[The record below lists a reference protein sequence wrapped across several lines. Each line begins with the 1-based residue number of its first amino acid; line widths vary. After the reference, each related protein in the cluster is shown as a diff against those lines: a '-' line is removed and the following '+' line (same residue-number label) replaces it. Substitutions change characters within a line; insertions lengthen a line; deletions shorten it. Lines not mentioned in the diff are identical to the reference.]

1 MTKTYTVAGHS
12 FRFDIPKGNPLLEQL
27 GQYAPFESPK
37 AADPIFTVE
46 VVKELPELA
55 LTQVYGGAEEPGQ
68 PVVILYRSGSDW
80 AYDMHPMA
88 GYPASGRVVADS
100 AFTHARLKVLDP
112 SQALFALNNAA
123 MLMFAF
129 RTAGLGTL
137 EMHASV
143 IVNGGRAFLWLARS
157 GTGKST
163 HSRLWLEHVPGSRL
177 LNDDNPIVRVNPDGS
192 VEVYGSPWSGKTP
205 CYKNEHYPAGAFV
218 RIVRSPENRI
228 EKLGVL
234 DSYALI
240 YSSSSGFKTD
250 PLMADQL
257 HSTFEKILSAT
268 PCYSLYCRPDEEAA
282 RVSSAKLLEP

>member
-12 FRFDIPKGNPLLEQL
+12 FRISIPRGSALLEQL

-37 AADPIFTVE
+37 AESPIFTVE
-46 VVKELPELA
+46 VVKELPQLA
-55 LTQVYGGAEEPGQ
+55 LTQVYGGNEEPGQ
-68 PVVILYRSGSDW
+68 PVIILYRSGSDW
-80 AYDMHPMA
+80 AFDMHPMA
-88 GYPASGRVVADS
+88 GLQASGRVVTDRD
-100 AFTHARLKVLDP
+100 FTHARLKVLDQ

-129 RTAGLGTL
+129 RTAGMGTL

-163 HSRLWLEHVPGSRL
+163 HSRLWLEHIPGSRL
-177 LNDDNPIVRVNPDGS
+177 LNDDNPVVRVNPDGS

-228 EKLGVL
+228 ERMGVL

-250 PLMADQL
+250 RDMADKL
-257 HSTFEKILSAT
+257 HSTFEKVISAT
-268 PCYSLYCRPDEEAA
+268 PCYALYCRPDEEAA
-282 RVSSAKLLEP
+282 RVSSSQLLES

>member
-12 FRFDIPKGNPLLEQL
+12 FRFDIPKGNALLEQL
-27 GQYAPFESPK
+27 EQYAPFESPE
-37 AADPIFTVE
+37 AANPIFTVE

-55 LTQVYGGAEEPGQ
+55 LTKVYGGGEEPGQ
-68 PVVILYRSGSDW
+68 PVINLYRSGSEW
-80 AYDMHPMA
+80 AFDMHPMT

-100 AFTHARLKVLDP
+100 AFTRARLMVLDP

-129 RTAGLGTL
+129 RTAGLDTL

-143 IVNGGRAFLWLARS
+143 IVNGGRAFLWLAKS

-177 LNDDNPIVRVNPDGS
+177 LNDDNPVVRVNPDGS

-218 RIVRSPENRI
+218 HIVRSPENRI
-228 EKLGVL
+228 EKMGVL
-234 DSYALI
+234 ESYALI

-250 PLMADQL
+250 PGMADL
-257 HSTFEKILSAT
+257 LNSTFEKILSAT